1 MTAALLIAAGTGQ
14 RMHLDTPKQFL
25 RVRGKPV
32 LAHTLERFQKHPE
45 IDAICVVT
53 LADRIEE
60 VRGYTETFGVSKLR
74 WVVAGGATGQES
86 IRNGIEEL
94 ARHLAPN
101 DIVLVHDGIRPMVST
116 EIISD
121 NIAVCREKG
130 NAITILPT
138 VEGICRSSDGRSSM
152 VLDNRDEV
160 WRTQTPQAV
169 PLKTLVWAHQQA
181 RERGL
186 ANVVATF
193 ALLIKLGVPV
203 FFSRGSE
210 TNVKITT
217 QADLAIF
224 RALLAVEKSP
234 AIAD

>member
-25 RVRGKPV
+25 RVRGRPILV
-32 LAHTLERFQKHPE
+32 HTLERFQKHPE
-45 IDAICVVT
+45 IDAICVAT
-53 LADRIEE
+53 LADRLEE
-60 VRGYTETFGVSKLR
+60 VRGYAESFGLPKLR
-74 WVVAGGATGQES
+74 WVVSGGATGQGS
-86 IRNGIEEL
+86 IRNGVEEL
-94 ARHLAPN
+94 SRHLAPD
-101 DIVLVHDGIRPMVST
+101 DIVLVHDGIRPMVSS
-116 EIISD
+116 EIISE
-121 NIAVCREKG
+121 NIAVCRAHG
-130 NAITILPT
+130 NAITVLPSADA
-138 VEGICRSSDGRSSM
+138 ICRSPDGVSSS
-152 VLDNRDEV
+152 VLDNRDEL

-169 PLKTLVWAHQQA
+169 PLKTLAWAHRQA

-224 RALLAVEKSP
+224 RALLAVEQDPS
-234 AIAD
+234 IED